1 MKNAR
6 TQAGRFLL
14 AMSSGLLFV
23 GADAVSAVEITPQ
36 LRAAA
41 LQVIPD
47 AGANNTAIEHCGC
60 DRKEGIQMYVQNLIN
75 DAEKRGLNCQ
85 TSYHIPACIT
95 TYCSICN
102 GHPGLV
108 ENCIQ
113 TGIAYFTSTANFCSQ
128 QTNGVAAAEY
138 RSDMPFLGQMLQ

>member
-1 MKNAR
+1 MKDAR
-6 TQAGRFLL
+6 TQAGKFLL
-14 AMSSGLLFV
+14 AMSAAGILSA
-23 GADAVSAVEITPQ
+23 GADAASAVEITPQ
-36 LRAAA
+36 LRAAT
-41 LQVIPD
+41 LQVIPE
-47 AGANNTAIEHCGC
+47 AGANNTAIQHCGC
-60 DRKEGIQMYVQNLIN
+60 DSKEGVQMYVQNLIN

-113 TGIAYFTSTANFCSQ
+113 TGIAYFTSTSNFCSQ
-128 QTNGVAAAEY
+128 QAKSVAAYSA
-138 RSDMPFLGQMLQ
+138 PF